1 MDSWLAIILSGMF
14 VYWLLARDPRRSRRA
29 SIWIL
34 MLVLMFPPLFTVGFL
49 QVYKRLPSSYLIIP
63 IWLGSAGLYWWLN
76 RPLLNSKPH
85 QATEAKKADSAKPTL
100 GERSEEVSADSKTPA
115 PVPQIVSF
123 QPITNEEEA
132 QLRECFPWGV
142 YFLDAIEYRAQ
153 GILCRGKLRGT
164 AEEAYQTVTQNIQAR
179 FADRFFVLFQSGF
192 GDQPFFVL
200 VPNVGQGSNLKQHRP
215 LHYMLMVSS
224 GVLAWACACQMG
236 AYLMEPQFTGS
247 AAAIPAA
254 QGWPYALMLLG
265 TLGAR
270 DLGRWWVAR
279 YHQLRT
285 GLLYF
290 IPLPFFPGC
299 CGTLMQLREP
309 LPQRRTL
316 FDLGFFGGMAGLLV
330 SLGGLWWGLH
340 LSPVV
345 ALGKT
350 SGILNFQSCDPRF
363 SLLLTSLCKLALGKN
378 FGPDVAISWHPV
390 AIAAYL
396 GFLLTAINLLP
407 FKRFD
412 GGNIVHA
419 MYGVRGSV
427 MIGQVT
433 KTLLL
438 ILGFVQ
444 YRMSGQNGS
453 LIFAILLTFFP
464 TVSDPTL
471 NDVAEIDGRRDILG
485 FVLLAVTV
493 LIFMPVGGQLASWLG
508 V

>member
-14 VYWLLARDPRRSRRA
+14 VYWLLARDPRRSSRT
-29 SIWIL
+29 STWIL
-34 MLVLMFPPLFTVGFL
+34 MLVLMIPPLFTVGFL
-49 QVYKRLPSSYLIIP
+49 QVYKKLPSPYWVVP
-63 IWLGSAGLYWWLN
+63 IWLGSAGVYWWLN
-76 RPLLNSKPH
+76 RPLLNGKPS
-85 QATEAKKADSAKPTL
+85 QATESENPD
-100 GERSEEVSADSKTPA
+100 RSEESPASKDL
-115 PVPQIVSF
+115 VQPQQVASL
-123 QPITNEEEA
+123 QQMSNEEEI
-132 QLRECFPWGV
+132 QLRECFPWAV
-142 YFLDAIEYRAQ
+142 YFLDSIEYRAQ
-153 GILCRGKLRGT
+153 GIVCRGKLRAN
-164 AEEAYQTVTQNIQAR
+164 AEEAYQTVTQNIQTN
-179 FADRFFVLFQSGF
+179 FENRFFVLFQSGF
-192 GDQPFFVL
+192 SDRPFFVL
-200 VPNVGQGSNLKQHRP
+200 VPNVGQGSNVKKNRP
-215 LHYMLMVSS
+215 FHYMLMVSS

-236 AYLMEPQFTGS
+236 AYLMEPKFTGS
-247 AAAIPAA
+247 AATIPAA
-254 QGWPYALMLLG
+254 TQGWPYALTLLG

-270 DLGRWWVAR
+270 DVGRWLAAR
-279 YHQLRT
+279 YHQLQT

-290 IPLPFFPGC
+290 LPLPFFPGS

-309 LPQRRTL
+309 LPHRRVL
-316 FDLGFFGGMAGLLV
+316 FDLGLCGGVV
-330 SLGGLWWGLH
+330 SLIASLAGLWWGLH

-345 ALGKT
+345 ALSKT

-363 SLLLTSLCKLALGKN
+363 SLLLTIVSKLALGKN
-378 FGPDVAISWHPV
+378 LGPDVAISLHPV
-390 AIAAYL
+390 AVAAYL

-427 MIGQVT
+427 IIGQVT

-444 YRMSGQNGS
+444 YRFSGQNGS

-471 NDVAEIDGRRDILG
+471 NDVAEIDGRRDLLG
-485 FVLLAVTV
+485 FLLLAIAV
-493 LIFMPVGGQLASWLG
+493 LIFMPVGGQMASWLG

>member
-14 VYWLLARDPRRSRRA
+14 VYWLLARDPRRSSRT

-34 MLVLMFPPLFTVGFL
+34 MLVLMVPPLFIVGFL
-49 QVYKRLPSSYLIIP
+49 QVYKKLPSSYLIIP

-76 RPLLNSKPH
+76 RPLLNGTPN
-85 QATEAKKADSAKPTL
+85 QATKSENSD
-100 GERSEEVSADSKTPA
+100 RSEESPDSKTSA
-115 PVPQIVSF
+115 SPQPIAVL

-142 YFLDAIEYRAQ
+142 YFLDAIEYRPQ
-153 GILCRGKLRGT
+153 GILCRGKLRAT
-164 AEEAYQTVTQNIQAR
+164 AEEAYQTVTQNIQEH
-179 FADRFFVLFQSGF
+179 FEHRFFVLFQSGF
-192 GDQPFFVL
+192 SDKPFFVL

-215 LHYMLMVSS
+215 LNYMLMVSS

-236 AYLMEPQFTGS
+236 AYLMEPKFTGS
-247 AAAIPAA
+247 TAVVPAA
-254 QGWPYALMLLG
+254 QGWPYALTLLG
-265 TLGAR
+265 ALSAR
-270 DLGRWWVAR
+270 DLGRWLVAR

-290 IPLPFFPGC
+290 IPLPFFPGS

-309 LPQRRTL
+309 LPHRRVL
-316 FDLGFFGGMAGLLV
+316 FDLGFFGGILSLLV
-330 SLGGLWWGLH
+330 SLVGLWWGLH

-363 SLLLTSLCKLALGKN
+363 SLLLTIVSKLALGKN
-378 FGPDVAISWHPV
+378 FGPDVGFSMHPV
-390 AIAAYL
+390 AVAAYL

-427 MIGQVT
+427 IIGQVT

-471 NDVAEIDGRRDILG
+471 NDVAEIDGRRDVMG
-485 FVLLAVTV
+485 FVLLTIAV